1 MNKQQQQVKARK
13 DWLKIYL
20 ELGSVTKTALRCGI
34 ARSTLYRWIK
44 RYKEEGEQGL
54 SDKSRRPK
62 ILTNTK
68 VTKETESIVL
78 DFKREKK
85 MGSSKNLNS
94 SASKRNHAFCNDCLA
109 GTL

>member
-20 ELGSVTKTALRCGI
+20 ELGSVTKTALRCRI

-62 ILTNTK
+62 PLLILR
-68 VTKETESIVL
+68 L
-78 DFKREKK
+78 QKK
-85 MGSSKNLNS
+85 LNLLS
-94 SASKRNHAFCNDCLA
+94 LI
-109 GTL
+109 